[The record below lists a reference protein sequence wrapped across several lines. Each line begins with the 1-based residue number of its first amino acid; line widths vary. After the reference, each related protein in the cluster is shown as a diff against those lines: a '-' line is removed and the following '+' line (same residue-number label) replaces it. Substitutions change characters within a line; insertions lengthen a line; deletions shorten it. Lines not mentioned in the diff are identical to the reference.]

1 MAKVDRKENAIVC
14 FLVIDQIDP
23 LYEIWIKK
31 KKSKASDYVTDI
43 LGTCCYSPITNI
55 SLYWKVS
62 GEQEYRDDG
71 IIVYYRWKVPL
82 HLI

>member
-1 MAKVDRKENAIVC
+1 MGNRTLEKWTEGKRYGMVPFDGSYWCIVWNLKGKWLC
-14 FLVIDQIDP
+14 
-23 LYEIWIKK
+23 
-31 KKSKASDYVTDI
+31 TDI
-43 LGTCCYSPITNI
+43 LGRSYYSPMTNT

-82 HLI
+82 LFI